1 MKKALC
7 IISGGLDSTTCAYIA
22 KSQGY
27 EIIGLHFDYEQRTM
41 RKERECFEKICDE
54 IGAKKITINANFI
67 ANIGANALTDKS
79 MQIPK
84 NGLDSSDN
92 VPITYVPFRNGIFL
106 SIATAIAEKE
116 GCEAIFI
123 GVVEE
128 DSSGY
133 PDCTQNFI
141 ESFENALNLGTATN
155 TKIKIQMPLVHLNKA
170 QIVQTAL
177 DLGVNLALTWSCYER
192 EDSACGLCES
202 CLLRLRG
209 FKNAGQKDLIKYIDD
224 L

>member
-54 IGAKKITINANFI
+54 IGAKKI
-67 ANIGANALTDKS
+67 
-79 MQIPK
+79 PK
-84 NGLDSSDN
+84 NGLDSSET
-92 VPITYVPFRNGIFL
+92 VPITYVQFRNGIFL
-106 SIATAIAEKE
+106 SIAGAIAEKE
-116 GCEAIFI
+116 GCEVMFI

-141 ESFENALNLGTATN
+141 ESFENALNLGTATSA
-155 TKIKIQMPLVHLNKA
+155 KIKIQMPLVHLNKA

-177 DLGVNLALTWSCYER
+177 DLGVNVALPWSCYER

-209 FKNAGQKDLIKYIDD
+209 FKNAGQKDPIKYIDD